1 MQPMETISRGAQ
13 FKGIISLLGLII
25 FPFTLT
31 IAIVLFVNAAVV
43 PGLCL
48 LIISAAA
55 FFLFLDVRG
64 VQIDLANRRVR
75 NYKQYIIWK
84 YGEWMPLDV
93 YTGIQLAKDTVYL
106 RHLQPGRAGML
117 GSGSSA
123 SRISTY
129 DVALVSD
136 DQEQVILLSEFEKHH
151 DAVAFMQKYA
161 ALLSLPMRDIYSELQ
176 QSAQRRRNSR
186 R

>member
-1 MQPMETISRGAQ
+1 MIETISRGAQ

-75 NYKQYIIWK
+75 NYKQYVIWK
-84 YGEWMPLDV
+84 YGEWLPLDQ

-106 RHLQPGRAGML
+106 RHLQPGRGML
-117 GSGSSA
+117 GAGSNA

-129 DVALVSD
+129 DVVLISD
-136 DQEQVILLSEFEKHH
+136 DQEHVILLSEFEKHS
-151 DAVAFMQKYA
+151 DAVEFMQKYA